1 MKDQKDTL
9 QSRLLDFFSKDDYK
23 PLTVGEIEDEFG
35 FEDAEEF
42 KELVKTL
49 VRMEGQGLVV
59 RSLQSLW
66 PTRAYEFTKR

>member
-9 QSRLLDFFSKDDYK
+9 QSRLLVFFGQDDYK

-59 RSLQSLW
+59 RSRSVM
-66 PTRAYEFTKR
+66 AYQNV